1 MVRPPL
7 GVGKH
12 GSIRVTRESEQW
24 VARCRFRQ
32 LNGHTVRVERWGSSK
47 AAATHNSVSRIPR
60 VAVKGLTCLSGS

>member
-12 GSIRVTRESEQW
+12 GSIRVIRESEQW

-32 LNGHTVRVERWGSSK
+32 LNGHTVRVER
-47 AAATHNSVSRIPR
+47 
-60 VAVKGLTCLSGS
+60 